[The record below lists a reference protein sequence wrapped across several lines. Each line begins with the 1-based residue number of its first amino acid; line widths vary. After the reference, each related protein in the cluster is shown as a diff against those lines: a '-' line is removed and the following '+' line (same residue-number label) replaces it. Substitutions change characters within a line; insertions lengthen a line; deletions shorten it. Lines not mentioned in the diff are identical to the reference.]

1 MNAARLMLEWAILLA
16 LAIVGALYAQSTGL
30 TGRIDNQLFDRA
42 AALATPEIDQDIVIV
57 AIDDQSLS
65 EQGTWPW
72 SRALHA
78 QMIDRLDAAG
88 AELVVFD
95 ILFLDATDAEADTA
109 LADSIA
115 RSGSVFLPHTFT
127 RRLNAVSG
135 VDPLMPLPQL
145 TAASAGV
152 GHAVVEPDGD
162 GILRR
167 FDLMLQTDT
176 STFPHVALLVDDALR
191 ENGRGKGEGRSLAS
205 LDEGGEALVPFNPEA
220 AFPQESASNVLA
232 GSTISGFFKD
242 KVVLVGA
249 TAQGMGDRYSVA
261 AGTVGLMTGVG
272 MQANL
277 LNALQNDALI
287 TTTGLFVQGAVA
299 VALLFVLF
307 MAFWHL
313 PPRYVLVC
321 AAGLAIAMLLASLI
335 LLGTAR
341 IWFAPGAIIM
351 TIILAYPLWSWR
363 RLSNVSRYLDREANR
378 LIADDP
384 APVASEGL
392 DYVTRQIDQLRRLIS
407 TVRDSLTFLR
417 QVIEAAPDAIVVLDR
432 SGRIEMLNEK
442 AMELFPAWTRL
453 EEATF
458 TELLL
463 FSGARHEKS
472 GSELVTADG
481 RTFLIARADMGRA
494 MSADMSG
501 EASDVE
507 AGAIIALR
515 DVSELRALD
524 DERQQM
530 LEFLSHDM
538 RTPQVA
544 IVGLTNQANRSGENS
559 DMVKRIRKQAERTLK
574 LADDFVQL
582 ARLSTPKLQIA
593 DSDIGALL
601 EEACDRAYAPS
612 EAKQITI
619 AQTLPEEPCFA
630 NVDAS
635 LIARMMDNL
644 IGNAIKY
651 SDAGTRI
658 CVSLSGCEKGLMVIE
673 VSDEGPGLSD
683 ARLANPFARFGAHAT
698 HAGPSAG
705 LGLALVKR
713 VVDIHKGTI
722 TLHSEPGEG
731 TRFTITIP
739 LDYAA

>member
-16 LAIVGALYAQSTGL
+16 LAIAGALYAQSTGL

-42 AALATPEIDQDIVIV
+42 AALATPDVDQDIVIV
-57 AIDDQSLS
+57 AIDDQSLAD
-65 EQGTWPW
+65 QGTWPW

-78 QMIDRLDAAG
+78 RLVDRLDAAG
-88 AELVVFD
+88 ARLVVLD
-95 ILFLDATDAEADTA
+95 ILFLDATDTEADTA
-109 LADSIA
+109 LADSVA

-135 VDPLMPLPQL
+135 VDPLMPLQEL

-152 GHAVVEPDGD
+152 GHVVVEPDAD
-162 GILRR
+162 GVLRR
-167 FDLMLQTDT
+167 FDLTLETDT
-176 STFPHVALLVDDALR
+176 GTYPHVALLVDNALRGETDGDALSSPGDSR
-191 ENGRGKGEGRSLAS
+191 
-205 LDEGGEALVPFNPEA
+205 EALVPFNPEA
-220 AFPQESASNVLA
+220 AFPHESASNVLA
-232 GSTISGFFKD
+232 GSTVSGFFKD
-242 KVVLVGA
+242 KIVLVGA

-287 TTTGLFVQGAVA
+287 TTTGLFVQGVVA
-299 VALLFVLF
+299 VVLLFALF

-313 PPRYVLVC
+313 PPRYVLIC
-321 AAGLAIAMLLASLI
+321 AAGLVIALLLVSII

-341 IWFAPGAIIM
+341 IWFAPGATIV

-363 RLSNVSRYLDREANR
+363 RLSNVSRYLDREATR

-384 APVASEGL
+384 VPVASEGL

-432 SGRIEMLNEK
+432 SGRTEMLNER
-442 AMELFPAWTRL
+442 AMELFPEWSKQ

-463 FSGARHEKS
+463 FSGARQEKN

-481 RTFLIARADMGRA
+481 RTFLIACADMGGS
-494 MSADMSG
+494 MTGGSGGDADG
-501 EASDVE
+501 VE

-544 IVGLTNQANRSGENS
+544 IVGLTNQANGAGANR

-582 ARLSTPKLQIA
+582 ARLSTPELQIA
-593 DSDIGALL
+593 DTDIGALL

-612 EAKQITI
+612 GAKQITI

-630 NVDAS
+630 SVDAS

-651 SDAGTRI
+651 SEAGTRI
-658 CVSLSGCEKGLMVIE
+658 CVSLSGGEAGPMVIE
-673 VSDEGPGLSD
+673 VADEGPGLSE

-713 VVDIHKGTI
+713 VVDIHRGTI
-722 TLHSEPGEG
+722 ALHSTPGEG

-739 LDYAA
+739 VD